1 MKHQKGVCITPNLIV
16 GDFGSYK
23 NPHLDIETIVLP
35 REKDDTD
42 AAFAVKEALKR
53 GFQDFLLVG
62 MIGGRLDHVLGNV
75 PLMLDTQGTNV
86 KVLDDCGEY
95 L

>member
-16 GDFGSYK
+16 GDFDSYE

-35 REKDDTD
+35 CEKDDTD